1 MNINATLFGELIAFI
16 FFVWFCMKFVWPPI
30 MGAIE
35 ERQKKIA
42 DGLAASERGEKDLE
56 LAQAKATEQLK
67 EAKTQAAGI
76 IEQAKKRGSQIV
88 DEETQRA
95 HQERENIIAQ
105 GHAEIEAER
114 NRAKEDLRKQVS
126 LLALAGAEKLLN
138 KEVDSSVHTEL
149 LSDLVKEI

>member
-1 MNINATLFGELIAFI
+1 LNINATLFGELIAFV

-35 ERQKKIA
+35 GRQKKIA

-56 LAQAKATEQLK
+56 LAQSKVTGQLK
-67 EAKTQAAGI
+67 QAKTQAAEI

-88 DEETQRA
+88 DEETQRG
-95 HQERENIIAQ
+95 HQEREKIIAQ
-105 GHAEIEAER
+105 GYSEIEAER

-126 LLALAGAEKLLN
+126 ALAVAGAEKILGRQIDAAAQSDIVEKL
-138 KEVDSSVHTEL
+138 VAEL
-149 LSDLVKEI
+149 

>member
-1 MNINATLFGELIAFI
+1 
-16 FFVWFCMKFVWPPI
+16 MKFVWPPI

-88 DEETQRA
+88 DEETQRG
-95 HQERENIIAQ
+95 HSEREKIIAQ
-105 GHAEIEAER
+105 GYSEVEAER
-114 NRAKEDLRKQVS
+114 NRTKEELRKQVAA
-126 LLALAGAEKLLN
+126 LAIAGAEKILEREIDAAAQSDIVEKL
-138 KEVDSSVHTEL
+138 VAEL
-149 LSDLVKEI
+149 